1 METGS
6 NPTASPAR
14 QSGAWRYYPRQSKKC
29 APMAGF
35 YELVGGFRAPVLAT
49 SGPEQP
55 IVSGQYFKYSR
66 FQETS
71 AGDRVRS
78 TSRGR
83 RGSRVSLAG
92 SFENRF
98 HPSNRPPK
106 SVASGAPER
115 ERLNTE
121 LRDALRRRYD
131 RSRYW
136 VRFCSRSSSS
146 CTRWR
151 LRRCFRFRQCQL
163 RAAWNNA

>member
-1 METGS
+1 LCGDWFES
-6 NPTASPAR
+6 HCVASQAVR
-14 QSGAWRYYPRQSKKC
+14 RVEIYPRQSKKC
-29 APMAGF
+29 PPMAGF
-35 YELVGGFRAPVLAT
+35 YELVGGFRAPVLAS

-55 IVSGQYFKYSR
+55 IVSGQYLKYSR

-146 CTRWR
+146 LCPMAFEAMFSISTVPAPSC
-151 LRRCFRFRQCQL
+151 LE
-163 RAAWNNA
+163 